1 MIERNISVC
10 FIVIATEMGSRVS
23 QKWINYIQ

>member
-10 FIVIATEMGSRVS
+10 LIVIATEMGSHAS
-23 QKWINYIQ
+23 QKWIKLNL